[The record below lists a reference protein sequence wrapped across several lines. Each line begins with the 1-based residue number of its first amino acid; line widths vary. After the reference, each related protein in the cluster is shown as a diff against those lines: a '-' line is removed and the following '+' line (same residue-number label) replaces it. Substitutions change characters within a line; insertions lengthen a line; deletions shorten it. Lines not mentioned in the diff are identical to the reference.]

1 MPFWNDSKAQNYK
14 AKLEHKMCIAKEA
27 PDENFDLSDCNLS
40 EIPPGVFSMCRVFRK
55 EALLLQNNHISNLS
69 SGGSLKDLSQLQIL
83 NLRNNKLSSLPS
95 DISHLSK
102 LKVLDLESNQLKKLP
117 ASFEKLTSLCHL
129 NLKSNKLSQFPV
141 PICSLHSLEYLNLC
155 DNPKIKYLPKEL
167 CNLTSLKDLEINSE
181 NFIYPSADICLS
193 GTENI
198 MKFLCEAG
206 ADYAPP
212 TPKSLS
218 SAATPD
224 EEHSEPDR
232 LKSMDFSPLSASYLH
247 YQRAKERRQ
256 QELIV
261 MEEALK
267 ENFAVQSSINANSS
281 ERRKKLLEDI
291 ALEQDRMESEIML
304 LQTKKDKE
312 KKNLLDVLT
321 NIENHSAKLIDQLM
335 LLNDRTKQVEKMAA
349 VLERDRIENEEIFS
363 IKQEKLEQ
371 LKKKEILEAMTEM
384 LKCEETYGKY
394 EAEKSLIV
402 EQLQNEE
409 TESNFKL
416 YNIFQERELDQQIL
430 INRLLEE
437 EQYQKEAFE
446 ALQLQKDIQ
455 HQEIAHQIHL
465 IEKELSN
472 LTVAEIKK
480 KDLKIDSEMN
490 VLADHRIAL
499 ASLLSDLMAA
509 KEQRELELKER
520 LQQMELKRAQEIEDF
535 WLIQYQKLLDR
546 KPKGVIGAELG
557 LDKDVKSILLD
568 IPAIEYLPLFASKR
582 ISLST
587 LLNFTTK
594 DLKKMGILDDEI
606 CEAILDKAQ
615 EYFKNMQAEEK
626 YSLPEFSEVP
636 VPSAPPEPSTPTE
649 PEEILSEPTAP
660 PLSPDDDTKLWCQTE
675 CVICLD
681 VQTSSVFLPCG
692 HVCCC
697 RDCSKKVEL
706 CPMCRTTISSR
717 FILTVS

>member
-14 AKLEHKMCIAKEA
+14 AKLEHKMCMAKEA
-27 PDENFDLSDCNLS
+27 PDQNFDLSDCNLS

-69 SGGSLKDLSQLQIL
+69 SGGSLKDLNQLQIL
-83 NLRNNKLSSLPS
+83 NLKNNKLSSLPS
-95 DISHLSK
+95 EISHLSQ
-102 LKVLDLESNQLKKLP
+102 LKVLDLENNQLKKLP
-117 ASFEKLTSLCHL
+117 ASFEKLANLCHL
-129 NLKSNKLSQFPV
+129 NLKNNKLLQFPV

-167 CNLTSLKDLEINSE
+167 CNLTSLKDLEINVE
-181 NFIYPSADICLS
+181 HFIYPNPDVCMGGI
-193 GTENI
+193 ENI
-198 MKFLCEAG
+198 MKFLCDEMG
-206 ADYAPP
+206 TEYAPP

-224 EEHSEPDR
+224 EELSDTDR
-232 LKSMDFSPLSASYLH
+232 RKSMDFSPLS
-247 YQRAKERRQ
+247 ERRQ

-304 LQTKKDKE
+304 LQTKKEKE

-335 LLNDRTKQVEKMAA
+335 LLNDRTTQVEKMAA

-371 LKKKEILEAMTEM
+371 MQKKEILVAMTEM
-384 LKCEETYGKY
+384 LKCEEKYGKY
-394 EAEKSLIV
+394 EAEKFNLM

-409 TESNFKL
+409 NESNWKL

-509 KEQRELELKER
+509 KQQRELELKER
-520 LQQMELKRAQEIEDF
+520 LQQMELKRAQEMEDF

-546 KPKGVIGAELG
+546 KPKGVIAAELG

-568 IPAIEYLPLFASKR
+568 VPAIEYLPLFASKR

-587 LLNFTTK
+587 LLKFTTK
-594 DLKKMGILDDEI
+594 DLKKMGILDDEV
-606 CEAILDKAQ
+606 CEAILNKARK
-615 EYFKNMQAEEK
+615 YFKNMQAEEK
-626 YSLPEFSEVP
+626 YFLPEFSDVP
-636 VPSAPPEPSTPTE
+636 EPSAPPEPSTPTE
-649 PEEILSEPTAP
+649 PEEVHAEPTAP

>member
-14 AKLEHKMCIAKEA
+14 AKLEHKMCMAKEA
-27 PDENFDLSDCNLS
+27 PDQNFDLSDCNLS

-69 SGGSLKDLSQLQIL
+69 SGGSLKDLNQLQ
-83 NLRNNKLSSLPS
+83 
-95 DISHLSK
+95 
-102 LKVLDLESNQLKKLP
+102 VLDLENNQLKKLP
-117 ASFEKLTSLCHL
+117 ASFEKLANLCHL
-129 NLKSNKLSQFPV
+129 NLKNNKLLQFPV

-167 CNLTSLKDLEINSE
+167 CNLTSLKDLEINVE
-181 NFIYPSADICLS
+181 HFIYPNPDVCMGGI
-193 GTENI
+193 ENI
-198 MKFLCEAG
+198 MKFLCDEMG
-206 ADYAPP
+206 TEYAPP

-224 EEHSEPDR
+224 EELSDTDR
-232 LKSMDFSPLSASYLH
+232 RKSMDFSPLS
-247 YQRAKERRQ
+247 ERRQ

-304 LQTKKDKE
+304 LQTKKEKE

-335 LLNDRTKQVEKMAA
+335 LLNDRTTQVEKMAA

-371 LKKKEILEAMTEM
+371 MQKKEILVAMTEM
-384 LKCEETYGKY
+384 LKCEEKYGKY
-394 EAEKSLIV
+394 EAEKFNLM

-409 TESNFKL
+409 NESNWKL

-509 KEQRELELKER
+509 KQQRELELKER
-520 LQQMELKRAQEIEDF
+520 LQQMELKRAQEMEDF

-546 KPKGVIGAELG
+546 KPKGVIAAELG

-568 IPAIEYLPLFASKR
+568 VPAIEYLPLFASKR

-587 LLNFTTK
+587 LLKFTTK
-594 DLKKMGILDDEI
+594 DLKKMGILDDEV
-606 CEAILDKAQ
+606 CEAILNKARK
-615 EYFKNMQAEEK
+615 YFKNMQAEEK
-626 YSLPEFSEVP
+626 YFLPEFSDVP
-636 VPSAPPEPSTPTE
+636 EPSAPPEPSTPTE
-649 PEEILSEPTAP
+649 PEEVHAEPTAP